1 MAANRTRLAWLDAL
15 RGIAAPAVALHHSAW
30 TFVPGVWGE
39 VDRRV
44 DVGTWGVFV
53 FFLVSGYII
62 PASLERRGDLRAFWT
77 GRAFRLLPLLLAA
90 LALALLLA
98 YAGVFATSP
107 GLDRRP
113 PPLVA
118 LANLTM
124 LQELLGVPSV
134 INVMWTLSY
143 EMAFYLM
150 TAGLFAVRQAHR
162 SAPIAV
168 VLAVAAVPLGLLMP
182 GATINGGAD
191 LVAALMGVAV
201 VLVVV
206 VTVAANGR
214 LRTAAA
220 VIGGLLGLALVILG
234 SRIGA
239 GQGLVI
245 AAVMFAGTAVWR
257 AEQGTLRPVRAV
269 AALLTVLVCGVLV
282 AREPAWAS
290 AVLLAAGFFALAFV
304 LRHRTF
310 PRWLAYLGVISFSLY
325 LLHPLLLRVVPNL
338 PVFFLALLAL
348 GHVAYRLVEA
358 PGQRLGRRLNRKT
371 GTVGSGAVRGGRG
384 HPPNG
389 A

>member
-1 MAANRTRLAWLDAL
+1 MAANPSRLAWLDAL

-30 TFVPGVWGE
+30 TFIPAVWAE

-77 GRAFRLLPLLLAA
+77 GRAFRLVPLLLAA

-98 YAGVFATSP
+98 YAGLFESSP
-107 GLDRRP
+107 GFDSRP

-162 SAPIAV
+162 SAPIAM

-182 GATINGGAD
+182 RATINGGAD

-201 VLVVV
+201 ILVIV
-206 VTVAANGR
+206 VTVTANGR

-245 AAVMFAGTAVWR
+245 AATMFAGTAVWR
-257 AEQGTLRPVRAV
+257 AEQGALRPLWAV
-269 AALLTVLVCGVLV
+269 AALLMVIVSGVLV
-282 AREPAWAS
+282 AREPAWAA
-290 AVLLAAGFFALAFV
+290 AVLLAAAVFVLAFR
-304 LRHRTF
+304 LRHRPF
-310 PRWLAYLGVISFSLY
+310 PRWLAHLGVISFSLY

-338 PVFFLALLAL
+338 PVFFLVLLVL
-348 GHVAYRLVEA
+348 GQVAYRFVEA
-358 PGQRLGRRLNRKT
+358 PGQGLGRRLNRKIRAA
-371 GTVGSGAVRGGRG
+371 GPEAVRGEHAHSPG
-384 HPPNG
+384 G